1 MFSCLVIFFSLA
13 KESKKVV
20 EVRWSQAR
28 NSAHNPKWIKY
39 VRRQNICKRFI
50 LEMESVFTLFT
61 LPPPQFA
68 NYYSLLQRKISIV
81 VLVWPRPSLLNV
93 FFFISFMCD
102 LLWKAQTCVVL
113 LNVFLA
119 ASSNA
124 LMLSFLSIYCFYTS
138 FNQHRFPSL
147 DTVYFV
153 FPPLTI
159 LFSSASS
166 MLLFITIVAVDFV
179 LFI

>member
-1 MFSCLVIFFSLA
+1 MRVFCADVLNGKHHFILCFSISVPSHPKNMFSCLVIFFSLA

-20 EVRWSQAR
+20 EVRWSPAR

-81 VLVWPRPSLLNV
+81 VLVWPRPRLLPA
-93 FFFISFMCD
+93 ISPQRFLFQLHVWFVMKSSNLCCPLKCFPCGELQCFD
-102 LLWKAQTCVVL
+102 VVL
-113 LNVFLA
+113 LVN
-119 ASSNA
+119 
-124 LMLSFLSIYCFYTS
+124 
-138 FNQHRFPSL
+138 
-147 DTVYFV
+147 
-153 FPPLTI
+153 I
-159 LFSSASS
+159 L
-166 MLLFITIVAVDFV
+166 LLYQ
-179 LFI
+179 L

>member
-1 MFSCLVIFFSLA
+1 MQNMQNMQMCWCFKREASFHFMLFYLCPLPPQKNMFSCLVIFFSLA

-20 EVRWSQAR
+20 EVRWSPAR

-81 VLVWPRPSLLNV
+81 VLVWPRPRLLPA
-93 FFFISFMCD
+93 ISPQRFLFHQLHVWFVMKSSNLCCPLKCFPCGELQCFD
-102 LLWKAQTCVVL
+102 VVL
-113 LNVFLA
+113 LVN
-119 ASSNA
+119 
-124 LMLSFLSIYCFYTS
+124 
-138 FNQHRFPSL
+138 
-147 DTVYFV
+147 
-153 FPPLTI
+153 I
-159 LFSSASS
+159 L
-166 MLLFITIVAVDFV
+166 LLYQ
-179 LFI
+179 L